1 MMLMTR
7 SILRLLP
14 LLVAVHGVA
23 RAEEVKQ
30 PEVEVRGSRP
40 PRTSA
45 RKDPSVAGST
55 IERDALEPPGL
66 GAPDA
71 LRTQVGVTVTETG
84 GLGAAA
90 TASVRGA
97 TAAQTPVYLAGVRIN
112 DDVGGAADLSTVPLF
127 LIDRV
132 EIYRGNAPLEADRL
146 GIGGAIFFE
155 PMRKTSGGFGIGG
168 LAGSFGT
175 RGAWGYAAAGGADG
189 TNVLLGA
196 RADTARNDYVFK
208 DDRGTLSDGSDDRE
222 RRLENADASLL
233 DLWLLARKPIG
244 GGRVDLVLNRFER
257 EQGAP
262 GLANVPTFAARQS
275 QGRTLVS
282 VAGRAPFARAAWLDA
297 RTTLLVARQTLFDP
311 LLTPGRN
318 PGELGLGSRRITTRG
333 ERVEE
338 ELGVRLPIARAHVLR
353 ITGSAASER
362 LRRFEGEGPGS
373 EEPAVAAQRI
383 TFRTAASAALALTP
397 RASLRP
403 LVLFECHDTGTTHGS
418 GCDTFEPS
426 GRLGG
431 LVTLEPF
438 SLFASVGRY
447 ARVPTLGELFGTSV
461 LVRGQPTLRSEEGAT
476 IDAGA
481 RFVRPAVGEAA
492 PLAVSLS
499 GYVREATDLVTYVRT
514 AQDYLVPVNLGEARV
529 AGLELDASAGFARFF
544 SAELA
549 ATLTDARDR
558 TPGRTLVNDLLP
570 YHSRLIVA
578 PGLRARTPQ
587 LLPFAL
593 TRATLGTRLVYQS
606 SRYGDPAG
614 QAVIPEQASLDVD
627 AALSGLGGAAILRA
641 RMSDVFDAARFDV
654 VGFPLPG
661 RSLFVSLELTQ
672 P

>member
-1 MMLMTR
+1 
-7 SILRLLP
+7 LLP
-14 LLVAVHGVA
+14 LLLTANGVA
-23 RAEEVKQ
+23 RAEESGQ
-30 PEVEVRGSRP
+30 PEVEVRGTRP
-40 PRTSA
+40 PKTSA

-55 IERDALEPPGL
+55 IERDALELPGL
-66 GAPDA
+66 SAPEA
-71 LRTQVGVTVTETG
+71 LRTQVGVAVTETG

-97 TAAQTPVYLAGVRIN
+97 TAAQTPVYLAGVRLN
-112 DDVGGAADLSTVPLF
+112 DDVGGAADLSTLPLF
-127 LIDRV
+127 LVDHV

-155 PMRKTSGGFGIGG
+155 PLRPTSGSFGIGG

-175 RGAWGYAAAGGADG
+175 RGVWGYAAAGSADG
-189 TNVLLGA
+189 TGVLLGA
-196 RADTARNDYVFK
+196 RAEAARNDYVFD
-208 DDRGTLSDGSDDRE
+208 DDRGTLSDANDDRE

-233 DLWLLARKPIG
+233 DLWLIGRKAVG
-244 GGRVDLVLNRFER
+244 GGRVDVTVNRFER

-275 QGRTLVS
+275 YGRTLAS
-282 VAGRAPFARAAWLDA
+282 VAGRAPLGRNAWLDT
-297 RTTLLVARQTLFDP
+297 RTTLLVARHTLLDP
-311 LLTPGRN
+311 LLRPGRN
-318 PGELGLGSRRITTRG
+318 PGELQLGSPRITTRG

-338 ELGVRLPIARAHVLR
+338 ELGVRLPIARVHVLR
-353 ITGSAASER
+353 VTAAAGSER
-362 LRRFEGEGPGS
+362 LRRFEGDGPGS
-373 EEPAVAAQRI
+373 EDPAVHAERL
-383 TFRTAASAALALTP
+383 TLRTAASASLELTP
-397 RASLRP
+397 AVSLRP
-403 LVLFECHDTGTTHGS
+403 LALFECHDTGTTPGS

-431 LVTLEPF
+431 LVSLDPF

-461 LVRGQPTLRSEEGAT
+461 VVRGQPTLRSEEGLT
-476 IDAGA
+476 FDAGA
-481 RFVRPAVGEAA
+481 RFVRPAPEQIQ
-492 PLAVSLS
+492 PLAVSVS
-499 GYVREATDLVTYVRT
+499 GYVRDATDLVTYVRT
-514 AQDYLVPVNLGEARV
+514 AQDYLVPINLGKARV

-544 SAELA
+544 AAELA

-558 TPGRTLVNDLLP
+558 TEGRTLANDLLP

-578 PGLRARTPQ
+578 PGLRARTPA
-587 LLPFAL
+587 LWPFTL

-627 AALSGLGGAAILRA
+627 VALEGLGGAAILRG

-654 VGFPLPG
+654 VGFPLPR
-661 RSLFVSLELTQ
+661 RSLFVSLELRL
-672 P
+672 PRF

>member
-1 MMLMTR
+1 MSR
-7 SILRLLP
+7 SVLRLLP
-14 LLVAVHGVA
+14 LLLTAHGVA
-23 RAEEVKQ
+23 RAEDDKQ
-30 PEVEVRGSRP
+30 PEVEVRGTRP
-40 PRTSA
+40 PKTSA

-55 IERDALEPPGL
+55 IERDALELPGL
-66 GAPDA
+66 RAPEV

-112 DDVGGAADLSTVPLF
+112 DDVGGGADLSTVPLF

-155 PMRKTSGGFGIGG
+155 PIRKTAGSFGVGG

-175 RGAWGYAAAGGADG
+175 RGVWGYAAAGSTDG

-196 RADTARNDYVFK
+196 RADAARNDYVFE
-208 DDRGTLSDGSDDRE
+208 DDRGTLGNESDDRE

-233 DLWLLARKPIG
+233 DLWLVARKSLG
-244 GGRVDLVLNRFER
+244 AGRLDVVLNRFER
-257 EQGAP
+257 EQGSP

-275 QGRTLVS
+275 QGRTLAS
-282 VAGRAPFARAAWLDA
+282 VAGRAPLGRNAWLDA
-297 RTTLLVARQTLFDP
+297 RTTLLVARQTLLDP
-311 LLTPGRN
+311 LLIPGRN
-318 PGELGLGSRRITTRG
+318 PGELGLGSQRITTRG

-338 ELGVRLPIARAHVLR
+338 ELGVRLPFARNHVLR
-353 ITGSAASER
+353 ITAAAGGER
-362 LRRFEGEGPGS
+362 LRRLEGDGSES
-373 EEPAVAAQRI
+373 EEPTVDAQRL
-383 TFRTAASAALALTP
+383 TLRTAASAALALTP
-397 RASLRP
+397 HASLRP
-403 LVLFECHDTGTTHGS
+403 LVLFECHDTGTTPGS

-431 LVTLEPF
+431 LVTLDPF

-461 LVRGQPTLRSEEGAT
+461 VVRGQPTLRSEEGAT
-476 IDAGA
+476 FDVGA
-481 RFVRPAVGEAA
+481 RFVRPAAAETA
-492 PLAVSLS
+492 PLSVSLS
-499 GYVREATDLVTYVRT
+499 GYLRDATNLVTYVRT
-514 AQDYLVPVNLGEARV
+514 AQDYLVPVNLGKARV

-578 PGLRARTPQ
+578 PGVRARTPA
-587 LLPFAL
+587 LLPFAV

-614 QAVIPEQASLDVD
+614 QAVIPEQASFDVD
-627 AALSGLGGAAILRA
+627 AALSGLGDAAVLRA

-661 RSLFVSLELTQ
+661 RSFFVSLELRQ

>member
-1 MMLMTR
+1 MSKSVLG
-7 SILRLLP
+7 LLS
-14 LLVAVHGVA
+14 LVLTVHGVA
-23 RAEEVKQ
+23 RAEDDKP

-40 PRTSA
+40 PKTVA

-66 GAPDA
+66 GAKDV

-127 LIDRV
+127 LIERV
-132 EIYRGNAPLEADRL
+132 EVYRGNAPLEADRL

-155 PMRKTSGGFGIGG
+155 PLRPTEGGFGIGG

-175 RGAWGYAAAGGADG
+175 RGVWGYAAAGSADG

-196 RADTARNDYVFK
+196 RADSTRNDYPFE
-208 DDRGTLSDGSDDRE
+208 DDRGTFSNASDDRE

-233 DLWLLARKPIG
+233 DLWLVARKRLA
-244 GGRVDLVLNRFER
+244 GGRVDIVLNRFER

-275 QGRTLVS
+275 QGRTLAS
-282 VAGRAPFARAAWLDA
+282 VGGRAPLGWNAWLDT
-297 RTTLLVARQTLFDP
+297 RTTLLVARNTLLDP
-311 LLTPGRN
+311 LLAPGRN
-318 PGELGLGSRRITTRG
+318 PGELGLGTRRLTTRG

-338 ELGVRLPIARAHVLR
+338 ELGVRLPIGQAHVLR
-353 ITGSAASER
+353 VTASAGSER
-362 LRRFEGEGPGS
+362 LRRLEGDEPGS
-373 EEPAVAAQRI
+373 AEPAVNAERLSARA
-383 TFRTAASAALALTP
+383 AASAVLALTP
-397 RASLRP
+397 HASLRP
-403 LVLFECHDTGTTHGS
+403 LLLLECHDTGTTPGS

-431 LVTLEPF
+431 LVTLDAF
-438 SLFASVGRY
+438 SLFASAGRY

-461 LVRGQPTLRSEEGAT
+461 VVRGQPTLRSEQGAT
-476 IDAGA
+476 LDAGA
-481 RFVRPAVGEAA
+481 RFVRPAAGEIA

-499 GYVREATDLVTYVRT
+499 GYVRDATDLVTYVRT
-514 AQDYLVPVNLGEARV
+514 AQDYLVPINLGKARV
-529 AGLELDASAGFARFF
+529 AGLELDGSAGFAHFF

-558 TPGRTLVNDLLP
+558 TPGRRLVNDLLP
-570 YHSRLIVA
+570 YHSRLVVA
-578 PGLRARTPQ
+578 PGLRARTPP
-587 LLPFAL
+587 LLPFAV
-593 TRATLGTRLVYQS
+593 TRATLGARLVYQS

-614 QAVIPEQASLDVD
+614 QGVIPQQASLDVD
-627 AALSGLGGAAILRA
+627 VAVSGLGDAAVVRA

-654 VGFPLPG
+654 VGFPLPR
-661 RSLFVSLELTQ
+661 RSLFVSLELRQ